1 MEAQEDS
8 RRHFQLMA
16 KLAGDLGTIAARI
29 LAHEYRHDAFG
40 SWWMTVQRRGDI
52 FRIVFDGKER
62 ELRLERATESGQ
74 AESWEDLGSWSAG
87 DRDSEHLLPEVVSRL
102 RGV

>member
-1 MEAQEDS
+1 MEAREDS

-16 KLAGDLGTIAARI
+16 KLAGDLGTIPARI

-40 SWWMTVQRRGDI
+40 SWWTTVRRRGDI

-87 DRDSEHLLPEVVSRL
+87 GRDSAHLLSEVVSRL
-102 RGV
+102 RAV

>member
-1 MEAQEDS
+1 MEAREDS

-16 KLAGDLGTIAARI
+16 KRAGDLATIPARI

-40 SWWMTVQRRGDI
+40 SWWTTVRRRGDV

-74 AESWEDLGSWSAG
+74 AESWEDLCSWSAG
-87 DRDSEHLLPEVVSRL
+87 DRDGAHLLSEVVSRL
-102 RGV
+102 RAV